1 MARTSIVSR
10 TLLASTLLASALLAG
25 SVGAAPAPAPVLEKS
40 AAHLPRTPSVP
51 VESIAREVRVV
62 MELSFDTTTDST
74 EVGMPLAS
82 NTEDEIFYSL
92 SGARVVDGKQTA
104 FIPTE
109 VRPSGARDI
118 WEMGPSSNKTL
129 TRTLFEGSLSAK
141 DRAVLTVAIG
151 EQDNAQRDALV
162 NLFKAVAQYAGD
174 ALEKELGTEGTYDA
188 FKGSTKQE
196 MIDDAVALIN
206 DIGKRDDQ
214 VVGVF
219 AISASR
225 SKLEVTGGDG
235 MFSKVTAN
243 GGKSSTVKLS
253 GYGGRYTVKLRLE
266 DVADAPRPDTAVFLG
281 EEHDKCGEDVLKV
294 SGKKIQKGQTVEV
307 SVPNKR
313 FDWHCGGTL
322 EHTTAPAPT
331 NKVQVR
337 RAASGRDITWRCFF
351 ASTPK
356 PDYAW

>member
-1 MARTSIVSR
+1 MARTIVSR
-10 TLLASTLLASALLAG
+10 TLLASTLLGSLALAG
-25 SVGAAPAPAPVLEKS
+25 SVGAAPVAGPAIKKS
-40 AAHLPRTPSVP
+40 PAMQPTRNHNIPMQ
-51 VESIAREVRVV
+51 SIPKDVRVV
-62 MELSFDTTTDST
+62 MDVSFNTTTDST
-74 EVGMPLAS
+74 EVGMPFAS

-109 VRPSGARDI
+109 VRPSGSRDI

-129 TRTLFEGSLSAK
+129 TRTLFEGELSSK

-196 MIDDAVALIN
+196 IINDAVGLIN

-219 AISASR
+219 AVSAS
-225 SKLEVTGGDG
+225 SGKLEVTGGDG
-235 MFSKVTAN
+235 MFSKITAN
-243 GGKSSTVKLS
+243 AGKTATVKLS
-253 GYGGRYTVKLRLE
+253 GYGGSYTVKLRLE
-266 DVADAPRPDTAVFLG
+266 DVADAPRPDTAVFLS
-281 EEHDKCGEDVLKV
+281 EEYDKCGEDILKV
-294 SGKKIQKGQTVEV
+294 SGKKIKKGQTVEV

-313 FDWHCGGTL
+313 FDWYCGGSL

-331 NKVQVR
+331 NHVQVK

-351 ASTPK
+351 ASTPA
-356 PDYAW
+356 PDYTW